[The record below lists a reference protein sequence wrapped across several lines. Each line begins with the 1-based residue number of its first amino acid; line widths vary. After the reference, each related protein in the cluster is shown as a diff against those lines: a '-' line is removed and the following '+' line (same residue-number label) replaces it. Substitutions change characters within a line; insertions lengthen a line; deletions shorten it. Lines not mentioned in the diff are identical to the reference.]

1 MKENLKKTSLLYRI
15 IAVVLT
21 FIMVG
26 TTLYFHFEKRY
37 DAKAAGTIEVIQVF
51 LPAGKTGLTD
61 SGHTLIGESEGWQI
75 VDNTDGKKVN
85 TGETG
90 RKYAYIIKY
99 SGNEND
105 LITKLAIEKNDGDS
119 YTDEI
124 NNPEKLTIDDNSGEG
139 SREYT
144 GYMIDVDDPASTE
157 THAWKFKYDI
167 TINDGETT
175 TYENDVDGGN
185 LTCFNCTGDAV
196 TTEISATID
205 GDDFKNAELIVGEG
219 KNLDVTITSG
229 SALTALTVLD
239 KSFTDIENTNEITKN
254 YDAQSL
260 TYTYS
265 YSYDFDEENKVGEVK
280 TNKNYET
287 YKSISASFGGTSETL
302 TCTSLLYD
310 ATKPNIEETNDP
322 LLDENKIY
330 NGYAY
335 SYSISNDTGDE
346 SEIVEAYYKINGGDK
361 VDILHSLVGTIA
373 YIPPSTSLADGT
385 TIDFYAKDAAGN
397 EQTKHVKIVVDNTP
411 PQVSSVVINKN
422 GTDVALTEASSY
434 YFKPTDVLTA
444 MATDN
449 IKLKSIVVK
458 DGTENQLSRVDID
471 DETQNYSKPLYEV
484 LNSDAATVDG
494 DTYTINVYSYDCA
507 QKQDGSEYDGNVSY
521 AAISGE
527 LKIDGTAPYVVE
539 AAKLVYRDSLGNIV
553 DVPASDIGADGIY
566 RVNKE
571 NITEL
576 YYKVKITDGFSGV
589 DQYSETGLQLK
600 INDTKVEGNTP
611 LDTEYYY
618 FRIPVTNTTYQPIG
632 MPVTYTITAA
642 DKAGNELKIEDL
654 TKIQVIDTEIAFI
667 NATLK
672 DKATGAVVSSIET
685 LGDVGPY
692 SNRIYTLEVTVTSGD
707 PLTKVG
713 IRDNSGEISSNNF
726 AVTDNSYN
734 AVTKLYSV
742 TTSIDIPADGLN
754 KAYNQLK
761 VFAKDGVHN
770 LPDGK
775 EASIGLL
782 MYDSTLPIV
791 RLGANKADKI
801 VTDNEWH
808 KSFPLSFTV
817 WSGIRDE
824 ESPLTI
830 AGYTITGTDA
840 GADVT
845 EKTYS
850 LNGNQNSQADT
861 INIPESNN
869 IGGTTITF
877 RAIDSATNSM
887 LGTTDDPISFTFK
900 VDATNPVIDSLT
912 AAGNEENI
920 TPLAGDPS
928 IAAGFSDNLTLG
940 KATFTVSLPDGT
952 TKTYD
957 IADADSEEKN
967 ISMSKSF
974 KISEIIGSE
983 PVDGNYKVK
992 LSVEDKAG
1000 NSAAEK
1006 EIRFAIDNTPPMFT
1020 ADIVSGSSVKNNSYY
1035 NTAVTVRLT
1044 IDDNNFDSDKIS
1056 ITDNGQAVSL
1066 DNSWQIEDGIR
1077 VGTIT
1082 IPETSEGGHDIRI
1095 GGVDTAGLS
1104 GATKNV
1110 SFIIDKTV
1118 PGLELTLNDEAY
1130 NEGMGTRYLSGS
1142 VKVNAIVTD
1151 VNEDVPDLRMQI
1163 IKTVPGQEASIS
1175 NYDPTSEREFTFTD
1189 EAEYTLNY
1197 MAVDKANNA
1206 SLIRTVKFDID
1217 NTAPVLNAEIIS
1229 GASGKENGYYN
1240 SDVVIRFTCVDNN
1253 FNVDGMSVTDNSTPV
1268 NAEWKN
1274 ENGIWYTD
1282 ITVTSEG
1289 IHNMYVNGFDKAGT
1303 TALPRQ
1309 GVFVIDKTVPTV
1321 ALLMNGTSIYNESM
1335 GTLNLTGP
1343 LTLGVSVTDTNE
1355 DTADLRVQVIKT
1367 VPDTETQTSEFVST
1381 GERTFTFS
1389 DEADYT
1395 VNIFAVDLANNQG
1408 STRTI
1413 SFRVV
1418 KAAPEISITGAGGGT
1433 SASASTV
1440 TFSINE
1446 AFWMDAKGT
1455 VTIKRKAGDGVEEEV
1470 YKTINVTPTSR
1481 LYSIS
1486 EVISETGVYKFEFEA
1501 SDRVG
1506 HTATASQ
1513 TLTVDRNKP
1522 EIKLTGVKN
1531 YDVTDGEVSISA
1543 VITDEFY
1550 SNKTVSISGTRTG
1563 IDGKKTQISF
1573 SPFAAAANP
1582 TSINDTFTEDG
1593 IYDIIIV
1600 SRDIAGNESSSSVHF
1615 TIDKTAP
1622 VIGDLSM
1629 YDGKSF
1635 REIDLDEID
1644 LDNLVTD
1651 LTVCEV
1657 RMYLNGSEYD
1667 GLAEIEDG
1675 SYTLLITAVDELGH
1689 TSEKS
1694 VTFVL
1699 DTKAPVFIVTGV
1711 EDGEIKDDNYNIEV
1725 SLQLDEDT
1733 LDKVSL
1739 NGKDVVIK
1747 NNVATVNVTERGKY
1761 ELYMKAYDEAG
1772 NEDENTISFVYGDE
1786 SVAASVTDDVK
1797 NKTGHWWLW
1806 LVVAA
1811 GILAAGGGILFAI
1824 KRRERE

>member
-1 MKENLKKTSLLYRI
+1 MKENWKKTSLLYRI

-37 DAKAAGTIEVIQVF
+37 DAKADGAPVSVGMYY
-51 LPAGKTGLTD
+51 LPAGG
-61 SGHTLIGESEGWQI
+61 SGTEAGKIVIGGNGWQS
-75 VDNTDGKKVN
+75 VDSTSSIATFEDG
-85 TGETG
+85 
-90 RKYAYIIKY
+90 RQYAYIV
-99 SGNEND
+99 
-105 LITKLAIEKNDGDS
+105 LKNDGTEVSSVQFSKDGENGTFS
-119 YTDEI
+119 LADNIVTS
-124 NNPEKLTIDDNSGEG
+124 DDK
-139 SREYT
+139 T
-144 GYMIDVDDPASTE
+144 GYMIQVTKGELAGTNNWYISVTYNENEAEQNEKKELGEFPTQIDVAPA
-157 THAWKFKYDI
+157 
-167 TINDGETT
+167 TT
-175 TYENDVDGGN
+175 
-185 LTCFNCTGDAV
+185 
-196 TTEISATID
+196 ISASLD
-205 GDDFKNAELIVGEG
+205 GTDVEAGNHYYAKKESKMIVT
-219 KNLDVTITSG
+219 VTSVKTMNG
-229 SALTALTVLD
+229 LTVLD
-239 KSFTDIENTNEITKN
+239 HVLTTDEMTDVDTDS
-254 YDAQSL
+254 YDAQTCSY
-260 TYTYS
+260 TYTYI
-265 YSYDFDEENKVGEVK
+265 YDFDSNNTNVEEQLVNRSYGDLSITPIIDGYTGSFTLGSLCYDVTEPTITETPDADWLDDKA
-280 TNKNYET
+280 NT
-287 YKSISASFGGTSETL
+287 YKV
-302 TCTSLLYD
+302 
-310 ATKPNIEETNDP
+310 
-322 LLDENKIY
+322 Y
-330 NGYAY
+330 NYK
-335 SYSISNDTGDE
+335 YSISSGSDGNESNINYVNSYYTVTGDNTHFP
-346 SEIVEAYYKINGGDK
+346 VAAT
-361 VDILHSLVGTIA
+361 GTIDVPQSA
-373 YIPPSTSLADGT
+373 SSAGT
-385 TIDFYAKDAAGN
+385 TITFHIEDMAENKLDKAVTVRVDKSAPSDLAMTIGGTPLTSAAGTWFKPDADVLITAN
-397 EQTKHVKIVVDNTP
+397 DAIELKRISVKEGGTELFGEDINDTSASINKKIHKIV
-411 PQVSSVVINKN
+411 NKN
-422 GTDVALTEASSY
+422 IEDADGEYSITLYAYDKAISQTD
-434 YFKPTDVLTA
+434 PTDTEG
-444 MATDN
+444 N
-449 IKLKSIVVK
+449 I
-458 DGTENQLSRVDID
+458 
-471 DETQNYSKPLYEV
+471 TQ
-484 LNSDAATVDG
+484 
-494 DTYTINVYSYDCA
+494 
-507 QKQDGSEYDGNVSY
+507 
-521 AAISGE
+521 ISGT
-527 LKIDGTAPYVVE
+527 LKIDGHKPKIVE
-539 AAKLVYRDSLGNIV
+539 GDSVKLVYLNTDNGEYPEV
-553 DVPASDIGADGIY
+553 DAAEISDGIY
-566 RVNKE
+566 NVNKDYPKT
-571 NITEL
+571 I
-576 YYKVKITDGFSGV
+576 YYRVKLEDVGGSGIASAKLMRGDDEVGSLNEGPIVGYYSVAIPYSSQNLNEVVDYKIKVTD
-589 DQYSETGLQLK
+589 
-600 INDTKVEGNTP
+600 N
-611 LDTEYYY
+611 
-618 FRIPVTNTTYQPIG
+618 
-632 MPVTYTITAA
+632 
-642 DKAGNELKIEDL
+642 AGNETELGGL
-654 TKIQVIDTEIAFI
+654 TKICVINSEIRFTNVKLEDENGNIII
-667 NATLK
+667 NNGNISDLNSDSVAL
-672 DKATGAVVSSIET
+672 
-685 LGDVGPY
+685 Y
-692 SNRIYTLEVTVTSGD
+692 SNKQYKLTFTTSSGS
-707 PLTKVG
+707 PITEVG
-713 IRDNSGEISSNNF
+713 IKDNSGYLDSKTYTGLVVNP
-726 AVTDNSYN
+726 
-734 AVTKLYSV
+734 VTKLYSV
-742 TTSIDIPADGLN
+742 ESTFYIPKEKLN
-754 KAYNQLK
+754 TLFNDLK
-761 VFAKDGVHN
+761 VYANDELAAH
-770 LPDGK
+770 PTK
-775 EASIGLL
+775 EQSIRLL

-791 RLGANKADKI
+791 RGADVNSEI
-801 VTDNEWH
+801 TTDNEWH
-808 KSFPLSFTV
+808 KSYPFSFTI
-817 WSGIRDE
+817 WSGKE
-824 ESPLTI
+824 NTESPLTA

-840 GADVT
+840 GVDVT
-845 EKTYS
+845 SKNYA
-850 LNGNQNSQADT
+850 LNGTETYKSDL
-861 INIPESNN
+861 IDIPESNN
-869 IGGTTITF
+869 VGGTTITF
-877 RAIDSATNSM
+877 SATDSATNSM
-887 LGTTDDPISFTFK
+887 IPISFTIK

-912 AAGNEENI
+912 AAGNEENTI
-920 TPLAGDPS
+920 PLAGDPS

-967 ISMSKSF
+967 ISMSKSY

-983 PVDGNYKVK
+983 PADGNYKVK

-1044 IDDNNFDSDKIS
+1044 VDDNNFDSDKIS

-1095 GGVDTAGLS
+1095 GGVDTAGLF

-1130 NEGMGTRYLSGS
+1130 NEGMGTRYMSGS

-1408 STRTI
+1408 TTRTI
-1413 SFRVV
+1413 SFRVD

-1786 SVAASVTDDVK
+1786 SVAASVTDVVK